1 MQALGVAIAMLV
13 GAAPRSVKLGFDN
26 AQGCVYTLSC
36 KGQMP
41 GSHHAILRIKTES
54 G

>member
-1 MQALGVAIAMLV
+1 MQALGIAIGMLV
-13 GAAPRSVKLGFDN
+13 GAAPRSVKKGFDN
-26 AQGCVYTLSC
+26 TQGCVYILSD

-41 GSHHAILRIKTES
+41 GSHHAILRNKTES